1 MSSTFEGPPQDSR
14 IISAPSVPPRPWTRM
29 LAAFAAGVACTFLY
43 VTISSIVKPPV
54 PPETKLSQRTQ
65 SSPPANPSGS
75 PAVAGKAASSAD
87 TSRVADT
94 DKATEPAKSPPP
106 EQSAAAATSA
116 TTPAPQP
123 VRRPTEGQRSTTAPP
138 IALTTNG
145 GEPVQ
150 RIPPRSSELAGAPAE
165 QAQVA
170 TTGAAPAEDTAAS
183 TSQVNAPV
191 GTSQVNTPPQAPPP
205 HVTSRPADRAPKE
218 ATRATSRSEPRRN
231 ARSANDRPAP
241 VRNVFRDDDASDDD
255 DRETKP
261 ARNERETKPARRKSA
276 HGSEDDS
283 RRGPRT
289 ESLPETDDDGY
300 TLVRSHRLPDGR
312 RVGIYER
319 PAGEGRQAAQQEET
333 LRPRTPFFFNPGQ
346 PGD

>member
-1 MSSTFEGPPQDSR
+1 MSSTFEGPPQDSGL
-14 IISAPSVPPRPWTRM
+14 ISAPSVPPRPWTRM

-43 VTISSIVKPPV
+43 VTMSSIVKPSV
-54 PPETKLSQRTQ
+54 APETKLSQRTQ
-65 SSPPANPSGS
+65 SSPPATPSGS
-75 PAVAGKAASSAD
+75 PAVAGKAASGD
-87 TSRVADT
+87 TGRVADT
-94 DKATEPAKSPPP
+94 DEATEPAKSPRP

-123 VRRPTEGQRSTTAPP
+123 ARRPTEGQRSTTAPP

-170 TTGAAPAEDTAAS
+170 TTGAAPAEDTPAS
-183 TSQVNAPV
+183 TSQLNAPA
-191 GTSQVNTPPQAPPP
+191 GTSKVNTPPQAALP
-205 HVTSRPADRAPKE
+205 HVISRPAERAPKE

-231 ARSANDRPAP
+231 ARSTSDRPAP
-241 VRNVFRDDDASDDD
+241 VRNVFRDDDARADD

-261 ARNERETKPARRKSA
+261 ARSERETKPARRKSA
-276 HGSEDDS
+276 RGSDDDS
-283 RRGPRT
+283 RRGRRT

-333 LRPRTPFFFNPGQ
+333 LRPPTPFFFNPGQ

>member
-14 IISAPSVPPRPWTRM
+14 IAAAPSVPPRPWTTM

-43 VTISSIVKPPV
+43 VTISSLVKPPA

-75 PAVAGKAASSAD
+75 PAVAAKAASSAD
-87 TSRVADT
+87 TSQVADT
-94 DKATEPAKSPPP
+94 DKATEPAKSAPP
-106 EQSAAAATSA
+106 EQSTAAATSA
-116 TTPAPQP
+116 TTPAQQP
-123 VRRPTEGQRSTTAPP
+123 ARRPTEVQRSNTAPP

-150 RIPPRSSELAGAPAE
+150 RIPSRSSDLAGAPAE
-165 QAQVA
+165 QARVA
-170 TTGAAPAEDTAAS
+170 TTGVAPAEDTPA
-183 TSQVNAPV
+183 
-191 GTSQVNTPPQAPPP
+191 GTSQVNSPPQAPPRQ
-205 HVTSRPADRAPKE
+205 VTSRPAERAPKE
-218 ATRATSRSEPRRN
+218 ATRATSRSEPRQN
-231 ARSANDRPAP
+231 ARSTNDRPAP
-241 VRNVFRDDDASDDD
+241 VRNVFRDDAPFTVTWDDARASD

-261 ARNERETKPARRKSA
+261 ARSERETRTARRKSA
-276 HGSEDDS
+276 RGSDDNS

-289 ESLPETDDDGY
+289 ESLPESDEDGY

-319 PAGEGRQAAQQEET
+319 PAGERRQAAQEEET

>member
-14 IISAPSVPPRPWTRM
+14 IASAPSVPPRPWTTM
-29 LAAFAAGVACTFLY
+29 LAAFASGVACTFLY
-43 VTISSIVKPPV
+43 VTISSIVKPPA
-54 PPETKLSQRTQ
+54 PPDTKLSQRTQ

-75 PAVAGKAASSAD
+75 PAVAGKASSSAD
-87 TSRVADT
+87 TSRIADT
-94 DKATEPAKSPPP
+94 DKATEPAKSAPP

-116 TTPAPQP
+116 TTPAQQP
-123 VRRPTEGQRSTTAPP
+123 ARRPTEGQRSATAPP

-150 RIPPRSSELAGAPAE
+150 RIPSRSSDLAGAPAE

-170 TTGAAPAEDTAAS
+170 TTGVAPAEDTPAGTA
-183 TSQVNAPV
+183 QVNA
-191 GTSQVNTPPQAPPP
+191 PPQAPPR
-205 HVTSRPADRAPKE
+205 HVTSRPAERVPKE
-218 ATRATSRSEPRRN
+218 ATRATSRSEPRQN
-231 ARSANDRPAP
+231 TRSTNDHPAP
-241 VRNVFRDDDASDDD
+241 VQNAARDDTRAPD

-261 ARNERETKPARRKSA
+261 ARSERETKPARHKSA
-276 HGSEDDS
+276 RGSDDNS

-289 ESLPETDDDGY
+289 GSLPETDADGY
-300 TLVRSHRLPDGR
+300 RLVRSHRLPDGR

-319 PAGEGRQAAQQEET
+319 PAGELRQAAQEEEA